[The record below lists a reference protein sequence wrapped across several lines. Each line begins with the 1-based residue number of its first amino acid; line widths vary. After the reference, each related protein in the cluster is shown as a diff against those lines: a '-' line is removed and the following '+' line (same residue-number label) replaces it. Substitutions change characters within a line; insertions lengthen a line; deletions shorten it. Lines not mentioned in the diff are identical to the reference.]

1 MTVFWGGNRMV
12 DCVSLLSWREHL
24 VLAVVGLPIKID
36 LAAQPPLASV
46 GINIRQ
52 NRDLGTQSG
61 FLRILATPD
70 AEQPNAVTMLGG
82 DRLVLFAHAP
92 FPDEIVLHV
101 DLRPIGMNV
110 FDDADGIH
118 IGDSTLAGNTFQGV
132 STAITL
138 R

>member
-1 MTVFWGGNRMV
+1 MI
-12 DCVSLLSWREHL
+12 DCVALLSWEERL
-24 VLAVVGLPIKID
+24 VLVVNGPPIKID
-36 LAAQPPLASV
+36 LTAQPPLSSI

-52 NRDLGTQSG
+52 NNYVGVQSG
-61 FLRILATPD
+61 FLRILSTPD
-70 AEQPNAVTMLGG
+70 PEQPNAVTMLGG

-92 FPDEIVLHV
+92 TVGEVLLHV
-101 DLRPIGMNV
+101 DLRPIGINI
-110 FDDADGIH
+110 FDDANGIH